1 MSEAG
6 ASRMRSRRV
15 ASDSG
20 VGDGPNC
27 LNAFSTSAIGIVSPL
42 TTAAVPA
49 AAVAWPA
56 GPAAASAAARPPAPA
71 RSVAAGRVVLT
82 HLPPLIPD
90 LPAHY
95 RGKRARSRQ

>member
-1 MSEAG
+1 MSEAR

-56 GPAAASAAARPPAPA
+56 GAAGAWAAARPPAPA
-71 RSVAAGRVVLT
+71 RSVAPARLLIS
-82 HLPPLIPD
+82 HLRALIPY
-90 LPAHY
+90 LPCLD
-95 RGKRARSRQ
+95 R